1 MKGWL
6 AEYPGVIDIDDDSRP
21 GKWEYQMKIKPQ
33 AEALGVSL
41 ADVASTIRASFYG
54 EEVMRLQRGRHEVK
68 LMVAYPREE
77 RRSFAA
83 LDDVRVNGP
92 DGIAR
97 PLGELADTKVAR
109 GYSEI
114 NRLAQKRS
122 ITLTADIDS
131 GSSLTSGQITQELER
146 RLAPVLKVE
155 FPAVRVRW
163 EGEQEQT
170 NDSLRSLGLGFI
182 VSVFTMFVLLT
193 IEFRSYLQPLL
204 ILTAIPFGAAGAV
217 FGHAILGM
225 PLSLFTMFGV
235 VALSGIV
242 VNDSIVLIDFI
253 NARVRAGRPLR
264 LAIREAGC
272 VRFRPVFLT
281 SITTVGG
288 LLPLLFD
295 NSFQAQFLIPMAAA
309 MAFGEI
315 VTTVLILVM
324 IPVAYS
330 FIGGTLDSHSDQET
344 QGQGADPT
352 IDPDE
357 GDDDWLPENL
367 RERRPGIKSLGV

>member
-1 MKGWL
+1 M
-6 AEYPGVIDIDDDSRP
+6 
-21 GKWEYQMKIKPQ
+21 
-33 AEALGVSL
+33 
-41 ADVASTIRASFYG
+41 
-54 EEVMRLQRGRHEVK
+54 
-68 LMVAYPREE
+68 
-77 RRSFAA
+77 
-83 LDDVRVNGP
+83 
-92 DGIAR
+92 
-97 PLGELADTKVAR
+97 
-109 GYSEI
+109 
-114 NRLAQKRS
+114 
-122 ITLTADIDS
+122 
-131 GSSLTSGQITQELER
+131 
-146 RLAPVLKVE
+146 LKVE

>member
-1 MKGWL
+1 M
-6 AEYPGVIDIDDDSRP
+6 
-21 GKWEYQMKIKPQ
+21 
-33 AEALGVSL
+33 GVSL
-41 ADVASTIRASFYG
+41 SDVASTIRASFYG

-83 LDDVRVNGP
+83 LDDVRVKGP

-114 NRLAQKRS
+114 NRLGQKRS
-122 ITLTADIDS
+122 ITVTADIDS
-131 GSSLTSGQITQELER
+131 DSALTSGQITAELER
-146 RLAPVLKVE
+146 RLTPVLKDE

-170 NDSLRSLGLGFI
+170 NESLRSLGLGFI

-217 FGHAILGM
+217 FGHAMLGM

-253 NARVRAGRPLR
+253 NARVREGRPLH

-295 NSFQAQFLIPMAAA
+295 KSFQAQFLIPMAAA
-309 MAFGEI
+309 MTFGEM
-315 VTTVLILVM
+315 VTTVLILIM

-330 FIGGTLDSHSDQET
+330 FIGGTVDSHGDEEAE
-344 QGQGADPT
+344 GDGASSAG
-352 IDPDE
+352 DPDE

-367 RERRPGIKSLGV
+367 REHRPRPESLSA